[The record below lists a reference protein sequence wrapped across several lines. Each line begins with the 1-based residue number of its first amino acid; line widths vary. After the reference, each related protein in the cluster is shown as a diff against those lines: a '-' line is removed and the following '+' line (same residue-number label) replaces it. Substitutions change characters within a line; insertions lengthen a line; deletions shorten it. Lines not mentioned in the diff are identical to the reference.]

1 MSSRLA
7 DYLKTTDVEATLVRC
22 DTATPTVARA
32 AATLGVSASA
42 IVKSIVLEHR
52 QEPRGAC
59 LAIVPGDCRVSRA
72 KVATALAVGRLRLAP
87 AEVVKEA
94 TGYRPGGVPPIG
106 HRQCPAIGR
115 GVPGRVAVSH
125 RPAEAAYFHSSVGAE
140 PIRGVVARI
149 VTGPHDANRQ
159 DPHLPMRYDTGRPRA
174 VIRLRIS
181 QPRTTSLPCPA
192 GLRARRLSPFA
203 THGHG
208 RRPVRAAVCRSR
220 Y

>member
-22 DTATPTVARA
+22 DTATPTVVRA

-42 IVKSIVLEHR
+42 IVKSIVFEHR

-94 TGYRPGGVPPIG
+94 TGYRAGGVPPIG
-106 HRQCPAIGR
+106 HRQPLQVVIDRRVFDHDVVYGGGGDEWHMLRLEPRVIQRLTGA
-115 GVPGRVAVSH
+115 RVAD
-125 RPAEAAYFHSSVGAE
+125 
-140 PIRGVVARI
+140 VVEESTA
-149 VTGPHDANRQ
+149 D
-159 DPHLPMRYDTGRPRA
+159 
-174 VIRLRIS
+174 
-181 QPRTTSLPCPA
+181 PA
-192 GLRARRLSPFA
+192 GG
-203 THGHG
+203 TH
-208 RRPVRAAVCRSR
+208 A
-220 Y
+220 

>member
-106 HRQCPAIGR
+106 HRQPLQVVIDR
-115 GVPGRVAVSH
+115 RVFDHDVVYGGGGDEWH
-125 RPAEAAYFHSSVGAE
+125 MLRLEPRVIQRLTGACVAD
-140 PIRGVVARI
+140 VVEESTA
-149 VTGPHDANRQ
+149 D
-159 DPHLPMRYDTGRPRA
+159 
-174 VIRLRIS
+174 
-181 QPRTTSLPCPA
+181 PA
-192 GLRARRLSPFA
+192 GG
-203 THGHG
+203 TH
-208 RRPVRAAVCRSR
+208 A
-220 Y
+220 